1 MPLPTMWT
9 LHPELYSYNKISKR
23 HALKTGKAYKAQ
35 YAANSENFIE
45 STTMMHRPLV
55 VSPAEIEPAP
65 IVATPLLPPLKV
77 EVPPE
82 SKKHEVA
89 REQIKAIISAEVK
102 QNSKV
107 YADKTKEDLG
117 ALFRELLIE
126 RLAIPAAPPKA
137 KPNVINKSTKPAKAP
152 TKTAAKKKPLFK
164 LKPLQTSEDED
175 DETQSSESEA

>member
-35 YAANSENFIE
+35 YAANCENFIE

-65 IVATPLLPPLKV
+65 IVATPLLPPPKV

-89 REQIKAIISAEVK
+89 REQVKAIISAEIK
-102 QNSKV
+102 ENPKPYETKSKDELNSM
-107 YADKTKEDLG
+107 
-117 ALFRELLIE
+117 FRALLIE
-126 RLAIPAAPPKA
+126 RLSASAPTPKA
-137 KPNVINKSTKPAKAP
+137 KPTIINKTTKPAKAA

-164 LKPLQTSEDED
+164 LREIVSSEDEG
-175 DETQSSESEA
+175 DEAQSSESAA